1 MAEGVTFKDRK
12 EAEEYAEQWRQQG
25 YQVIIKRGLL
35 RTRVI
40 VKEQDGTTKRIEPW
54 DKGKYPSK
62 PIYREVNLKPS
73 SISCPECGSH
83 SIRPAGWADR
93 LECQKCGKIFSK

>member
-1 MAEGVTFKDRK
+1 MAEGVIFKDRK
-12 EAEEYAEQWRQQG
+12 EAEAYAEQWRQQG
-25 YQVIIKRGLL
+25 YQVIIKHGFLH
-35 RTRVI
+35 TRVI
-40 VKEQDGTTKRIEPW
+40 VKEPSDKIKKIQAW

-73 SISCPECGSH
+73 SVSCPECGSH

-93 LECQKCGKIFSK
+93 LECQNCGKIFSR